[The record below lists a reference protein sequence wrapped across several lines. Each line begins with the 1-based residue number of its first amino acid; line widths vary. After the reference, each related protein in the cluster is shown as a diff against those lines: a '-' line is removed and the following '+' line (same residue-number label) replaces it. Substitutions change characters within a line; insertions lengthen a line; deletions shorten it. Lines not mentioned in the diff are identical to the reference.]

1 MKRRIKVFGIFGLI
15 FSVSLVN
22 ADVNL
27 IIDEDIF
34 FKNKQGN
41 FSGKLAYQNQ
51 AWQAI
56 GNYKVNQENK
66 VLLTID
72 RLSSGGRI
80 YELKQKI
87 STLRQ
92 LKSTNTKLP
101 KGANVI
107 FKGENE
113 AELRDFSKIV
123 ENQALEKAKAKEE
136 RKKSQQTTSSG
147 GQNGGSGSSVGNI
160 SVGGSGSTG
169 GGSIPY
175 LPITSS
181 GKDTNGDTTTT
192 WSAQYC
198 KVPEF
203 LENAIK
209 LSVIDKDG
217 NCVEKFAVRD
227 DTKCEYRF
235 DFANNK
241 AIKQTQFYY
250 VDNENKIQNVGDC
263 VDLVG
268 KEYEAELYKDDTK
281 CTLDET
287 DKGNDDKGIF
297 YTTQIL
303 FRGIDGLIQEAT
315 GCIAY
320 GNVKEDLV
328 EYKKDDK
335 SKTSRRIVNQY
346 YIDPYTNDKVYIN
359 QYVLTD
365 KQFAWEEKACGEWEM
380 DDNLLQG
387 KKRTQISFFDNIE
400 GKESLIT
407 SCDYSV
413 EGGKQSEYILK
424 YQKIKGVDQE
434 REIKRESKNFSIPK
448 YTSYT
453 KRCTDSFNDKTHT
466 GWTHRGTTS
475 WTSTYITYD
484 VTKYE
489 VYLRPDGSEFKKYA
503 DPNNKGETF
512 TETRR
517 SEVVASNGI
526 GTDEKW
532 RTYYEI
538 HTKNYANPTIENSGE
553 YQSWVFSKVGGNR
566 TCTSG
571 TDIWGYECKWN
582 KNEGNSGQCNSYIPY
597 EAP

>member
-1 MKRRIKVFGIFGLI
+1 MKKFLAILLYI
-15 FSVSLVN
+15 SLAN
-22 ADVNL
+22 ADVN
-27 IIDEDIF
+27 IIIEEDIL
-34 FKNKQGN
+34 FKNKQGL
-41 FSGKLAYQNQ
+41 FSGKMTYQNQ
-51 AWQAI
+51 VWQAI
-56 GNYKVNQENK
+56 GSYKVNAQNK
-66 VLLTID
+66 VLLSIE
-72 RLSSGGRI
+72 RFNSSGRL
-80 YELKQKI
+80 YELKARP
-87 STLRQ
+87 STLKQ
-92 LKSTNTKLP
+92 LKSLNTKLP
-101 KGANVI
+101 KGSNVV

-113 AELRDFSKIV
+113 AELRDFAQIV
-123 ENQALEKAKAKEE
+123 NNQTLEKNQQKQE
-136 RKKSQQTTSSG
+136 RKKRQQGAATSGSQG
-147 GQNGGSGSSVGNI
+147 NASGSSVGNI

-181 GKDTNGDTTTT
+181 GKETNGNTTTT

-250 VDNENKIQNVGDC
+250 VDNENKVQNVGDC

-268 KEYEAELYKDDTK
+268 KEYQAELYKDDTK

-303 FRGIDGLIQEAT
+303 FRGIDGLIREAT
-315 GCIAY
+315 DCIAY

-380 DDNLLQG
+380 DDVALQG

-400 GKESLIT
+400 GKENLIT

-434 REIKRESKNFSIPK
+434 REIKRESKSFSIPK
-448 YTSYT
+448 WTSYT
-453 KRCTDSFNDKTHT
+453 TECKSWYQPNWWRTNYKLYGEDN
-466 GWTHRGTTS
+466 

-484 VTKYE
+484 VTKYD

-538 HTKNYANPTIENSGE
+538 HSKNYANPTIENSGE
-553 YQSWVFSKVGGNR
+553 YQSWVFSKVGG
-566 TCTSG
+566 
-571 TDIWGYECKWN
+571 
-582 KNEGNSGQCNSYIPY
+582 
-597 EAP
+597 

>member
-1 MKRRIKVFGIFGLI
+1 MKKRIRTLQIFGLI

-66 VLLTID
+66 VLLIID
-72 RLSSGGRI
+72 RLSSGGKI

-113 AELRDFSKIV
+113 TELRDFSRIV
-123 ENQALEKAKAKEE
+123 ENQSLEKARAKEE

-169 GGSIPY
+169 TGSIPY

-268 KEYEAELYKDDTK
+268 KEYQAELYKDDTK

-287 DKGNDDKGIF
+287 DKGIF

-365 KQFAWEEKACGEWEM
+365 KQFSWEEKACGEWEM
-380 DDNLLQG
+380 DDVALQG

-434 REIKRESKNFSIPK
+434 RELNREIKSFSIVK
-448 YTSYT
+448 YIDVGGKCCWLDCYGRQNWHLQGEDNWTTTYT
-453 KRCTDSFNDKTHT
+453 
-466 GWTHRGTTS
+466 
-475 WTSTYITYD
+475 TYD
-484 VTKYE
+484 VTKYD
-489 VYLRPDGSEFKKYA
+489 VYLRPDGSEFKQYA

-517 SEVVASNGI
+517 SEVVASNGV

-566 TCTSG
+566 TCINASVG
-571 TDIWGYECKWN
+571 GDCFDNRYN
-582 KNEGNSGQCNSYIPY
+582 GQCNSYIPY

>member
-1 MKRRIKVFGIFGLI
+1 MKKFLAILLHI
-15 FSVSLVN
+15 SLVN
-22 ADVNL
+22 ADVN
-27 IIDEDIF
+27 IIIEEDIL
-34 FKNKQGN
+34 FKNKQGL
-41 FSGKLAYQNQ
+41 FSGKMTYQNQ

-56 GNYKVNQENK
+56 GSYKVNAQNK
-66 VLLTID
+66 VLLSIE
-72 RLSSGGRI
+72 RFNSGGRL
-80 YELKQKI
+80 YELKARP
-87 STLRQ
+87 STLKQ
-92 LKSTNTKLP
+92 LKSLNTKLP
-101 KGANVI
+101 KGSNVV

-113 AELRDFSKIV
+113 AELRDFAQIV
-123 ENQALEKAKAKEE
+123 NNQTLEKNQQKQE
-136 RKKSQQTTSSG
+136 RKKRQQGAATSGSQG
-147 GQNGGSGSSVGNI
+147 NASGSSVGNI

-181 GKDTNGDTTTT
+181 GKETNGDTTTT

-303 FRGIDGLIQEAT
+303 FRGIDGLIREAT
-315 GCIAY
+315 DCIAY

-380 DDNLLQG
+380 DDKLLQG

-413 EGGKQSEYILK
+413 EGGKKSEYILK

-434 REIKRESKNFSIPK
+434 RELKRETKSFSIPK

-453 KRCTDSFNDKTHT
+453 KRCTDAWNDKTHT
-466 GWTHRGTTS
+466 GWTHQGTTS
-475 WTSTYITYD
+475 WTSSYITYD
-484 VTKYE
+484 VTKYD
-489 VYLRPDGSEFKKYA
+489 VYLRPDGSEFKQYA

-553 YQSWVFSKVGGNR
+553 YQNWVFNKVGGNR

>member
-1 MKRRIKVFGIFGLI
+1 MKKFLAILLYI
-15 FSVSLVN
+15 SLAN
-22 ADVNL
+22 ADVN
-27 IIDEDIF
+27 IIIEEDIL
-34 FKNKQGN
+34 FKNKQGL
-41 FSGKLAYQNQ
+41 FSGKMTYQNQ
-51 AWQAI
+51 VWQAI
-56 GNYKVNQENK
+56 GSYKVNAQNK
-66 VLLTID
+66 VLLSIE
-72 RLSSGGRI
+72 RFNSSGRL
-80 YELKQKI
+80 YELKARP
-87 STLRQ
+87 STLKQ
-92 LKSTNTKLP
+92 LKSLNTKLP
-101 KGANVI
+101 KGSNVV

-113 AELRDFSKIV
+113 AELRDFAQIV
-123 ENQALEKAKAKEE
+123 NNQTLEKNQQKQE
-136 RKKSQQTTSSG
+136 RKKRQQGAATSGSQG
-147 GQNGGSGSSVGNI
+147 NASGSSVGNI

-181 GKDTNGDTTTT
+181 GKETNGNTTTT

-250 VDNENKIQNVGDC
+250 VDNENKVQNVGDC

-268 KEYEAELYKDDTK
+268 KEYQAELYKDDTK

-303 FRGIDGLIQEAT
+303 FRGIDGLIREAT
-315 GCIAY
+315 DCIAY

-380 DDNLLQG
+380 DDVALQG

-400 GKESLIT
+400 GKENLIT

-434 REIKRESKNFSIPK
+434 REIKRESKSFSIPK
-448 YTSYT
+448 WTSYT
-453 KRCTDSFNDKTHT
+453 TECKSWYQPNWWRTNYKLYGEDN
-466 GWTHRGTTS
+466 

-484 VTKYE
+484 VTKYD

-538 HTKNYANPTIENSGE
+538 HSKNYANPTIENSGE

-571 TDIWGYECKWN
+571 KAMNSCDNDKGY
-582 KNEGNSGQCNSYIPY
+582 GGQCNSYIPY

>member
-1 MKRRIKVFGIFGLI
+1 MKKFLAILLYI
-15 FSVSLVN
+15 SLAN
-22 ADVNL
+22 ADVN
-27 IIDEDIF
+27 IIIEEDIL
-34 FKNKQGN
+34 FKNKQGL
-41 FSGKLAYQNQ
+41 FSGKMTYQNQ

-56 GNYKVNQENK
+56 GSYKVNAQNK
-66 VLLTID
+66 VLLSIE
-72 RLSSGGRI
+72 RFNNGGRL
-80 YELKQKI
+80 YELKARP
-87 STLRQ
+87 STLKQ
-92 LKSTNTKLP
+92 LKSLNTKLP
-101 KGANVI
+101 KGSNVV

-113 AELRDFSKIV
+113 AELRDFAQIV
-123 ENQALEKAKAKEE
+123 NNQTLEKNQQKQE
-136 RKKSQQTTSSG
+136 RKKRQQGTATSGSQG
-147 GQNGGSGSSVGNI
+147 NASGSSVGNI

-169 GGSIPY
+169 AGSIPY

-181 GKDTNGDTTTT
+181 GKETNGSTTTT

-250 VDNENKIQNVGDC
+250 VDNENKVQNVGDC

-268 KEYEAELYKDDTK
+268 KEYQAELYKDDTK

-303 FRGIDGLIQEAT
+303 FRGIDGLIREAT
-315 GCIAY
+315 DCIAY

-380 DDNLLQG
+380 DDVALQG

-434 REIKRESKNFSIPK
+434 REIKRESKSFSIPK
-448 YTSYT
+448 
-453 KRCTDSFNDKTHT
+453 
-466 GWTHRGTTS
+466 WTNVGGQCCWWKKCYQRENWKYQGS
-475 WTSTYITYD
+475 ANWTSTYITYD
-484 VTKYE
+484 VTKYD

-517 SEVVASNGI
+517 SEVVASNGL
-526 GTDEKW
+526 GADEKW

-538 HTKNYANPTIENSGE
+538 HSKNYANSTIENSGE

-571 TDIWGYECKWN
+571 KAMNSCDNDKGY
-582 KNEGNSGQCNSYIPY
+582 GGQCNSYIPY
-597 EAP
+597 EVP

>member
-1 MKRRIKVFGIFGLI
+1 MKKHIRIFGVFALLL
-15 FSVSLVN
+15 SVSLVN

-66 VLLTID
+66 VLLSID

-181 GKDTNGDTTTT
+181 GKETNGNTTTT

-287 DKGNDDKGIF
+287 DKGNDNKGIF

-380 DDNLLQG
+380 DDKLLQG

-424 YQKIKGVDQE
+424 YQKVKGVDQE

-453 KRCTDSFNDKTHT
+453 KRCTDSFNDKTHI
-466 GWTHRGTTS
+466 GWTHQGTTS

-484 VTKYE
+484 VTKYD

-517 SEVVASNGI
+517 SEVVASNGV

>member
-1 MKRRIKVFGIFGLI
+1 MKKHIRIFGVFALLL
-15 FSVSLVN
+15 SVSLVN

-181 GKDTNGDTTTT
+181 GKETNGNTTTT

-287 DKGNDDKGIF
+287 DKGNDNKGIF

-380 DDNLLQG
+380 DDKLLQG

-424 YQKIKGVDQE
+424 YQKVKGVDQE
-434 REIKRESKNFSIPK
+434 RELNREIKSFSIVK
-448 YTSYT
+448 YTDVGGKCCWLGDCYGRQNWHLQGEDNWTTTYT
-453 KRCTDSFNDKTHT
+453 
-466 GWTHRGTTS
+466 
-475 WTSTYITYD
+475 TYD
-484 VTKYE
+484 VTKYD
-489 VYLRPDGSEFKKYA
+489 VYLRPDGSEFKQYA

-517 SEVVASNGI
+517 SEVVASNGV

-538 HTKNYANPTIENSGE
+538 HTKNYANPTIEQSAN

-571 TDIWGYECKWN
+571 KAMNSCDNN
-582 KNEGNSGQCNSYIPY
+582 KGFGGQCNSYIPY
-597 EAP
+597 ETP

>member
-1 MKRRIKVFGIFGLI
+1 MKKCIKVFGIFGLI

-27 IIDEDIF
+27 IIDEDVF

-181 GKDTNGDTTTT
+181 GKETNGNTTTT

-380 DDNLLQG
+380 DDKLLQG

-424 YQKIKGVDQE
+424 YQKVKGVDQE
-434 REIKRESKNFSIPK
+434 REIKRETKNFTIPK
-448 YTSYT
+448 YIKNRYWCSFPASFHRTEWKYQGQT
-453 KRCTDSFNDKTHT
+453 K
-466 GWTHRGTTS
+466 
-475 WTSTYITYD
+475 WTSTYTTLD
-484 VTKYE
+484 VTKYD

-503 DPNNKGETF
+503 DPNNQGETF
-512 TETRR
+512 TEVRR
-517 SEVVASNGI
+517 KEVVADNGL
-526 GTDEKW
+526 GADENW
-532 RTYYEI
+532 RIYYEI

-553 YQSWVFSKVGGNR
+553 YQSWLFNKVGGDR
-566 TCTSG
+566 TCINGTLGTGCDSG
-571 TDIWGYECKWN
+571 YHGSC
-582 KNEGNSGQCNSYIPY
+582 QAYIPY
-597 EAP
+597 DIP

>member
-1 MKRRIKVFGIFGLI
+1 MKKFLAILLYI
-15 FSVSLVN
+15 SLAN
-22 ADVNL
+22 ADVN
-27 IIDEDIF
+27 IIIEEDIL
-34 FKNKQGN
+34 FKNKQGL
-41 FSGKLAYQNQ
+41 FSGKMTYQNQ

-56 GNYKVNQENK
+56 GSYKVNAQNK
-66 VLLTID
+66 VLLSIE
-72 RLSSGGRI
+72 RFNSSGRL
-80 YELKQKI
+80 YELKARP
-87 STLRQ
+87 STLKQ
-92 LKSTNTKLP
+92 LKSLNTKLP
-101 KGANVI
+101 KGSNVV

-113 AELRDFSKIV
+113 VELRDFAQIV
-123 ENQALEKAKAKEE
+123 NNQTLEKNQQKQE
-136 RKKSQQTTSSG
+136 RKKRQQGAATSGSQG
-147 GQNGGSGSSVGNI
+147 NASGSSVGNI

-181 GKDTNGDTTTT
+181 GKETNGNTTTT

-268 KEYEAELYKDDTK
+268 KEYQAELYKDDTK

-303 FRGIDGLIQEAT
+303 FRGIDGLIREAT
-315 GCIAY
+315 DCIAY

-380 DDNLLQG
+380 DDVALQG

-400 GKESLIT
+400 GKENLIT

-434 REIKRESKNFSIPK
+434 REIKRESKSFSIPK
-448 YTSYT
+448 WTSYT
-453 KRCTDSFNDKTHT
+453 TECKSWYQPNWWRTNYKLYGEDN
-466 GWTHRGTTS
+466 

-484 VTKYE
+484 VTRYD

-538 HTKNYANPTIENSGE
+538 HSKNYANPTIENSGE

-566 TCTSG
+566 TCTNASVG
-571 TDIWGYECKWN
+571 GDCFDN
-582 KNEGNSGQCNSYIPY
+582 KYNGQCNSYIPY
-597 EAP
+597 EVP